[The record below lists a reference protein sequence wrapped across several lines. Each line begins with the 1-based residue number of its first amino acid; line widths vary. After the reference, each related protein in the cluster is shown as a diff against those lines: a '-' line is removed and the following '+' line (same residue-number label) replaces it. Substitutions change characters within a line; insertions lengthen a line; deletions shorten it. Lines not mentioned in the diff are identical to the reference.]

1 MSLEKNRPDVLTFR
15 IHFVKFQQH
24 IMKYSALFLAT
35 LPAFLGSCMIGPN
48 YSEPLSDLEKEWNEH
63 DASLV
68 QGSGSKINLAWWTQ
82 FQDPTLNQLV
92 ESAYSQNLDLRSAA
106 LRILE
111 ARATLGISQGNM
123 FPQSQALSG
132 DLYRSRRGSSGPDR
146 YVNSA
151 TFGFDAAWELDFWG
165 KFRRSIQ
172 SSDASLMADIADY
185 DDILVS
191 LTAEVATTYINIRT
205 IEERIRLAKQN
216 VKLQRDSLKLVEL
229 QFEAGTVTELDVL
242 QAKTLL
248 SNTQAQIPNFQSSLV
263 KYHNALSVL
272 LGQAPGV
279 TRDIIK
285 AGKGIPKPPTKLAV
299 GLPAELLRRR
309 PDIRRAEMNAI
320 AQSAQ
325 IGIAKADLY
334 PSFSLVGSLGASA
347 STAGDGSLSE
357 LFDSDNVGFTFGPT
371 FRWNILNYGQIKNSV
386 RVQDAR
392 FEQTI
397 TGYQNT
403 VLNAAR
409 EVEDGMT
416 GFVQAKKEA
425 EFLRQGVVTSKKSSD
440 LSMLQYKEGL
450 ADYQRVLD
458 SIRSLTSKQDQY
470 ASIQGN
476 IATNL
481 IAMYKAL
488 GGGWEIRDRRRAIP
502 QDIKDKMKA
511 RTNWGKMLDDQDGGV
526 ERAPVKQK

>member
-1 MSLEKNRPDVLTFR
+1 
-15 IHFVKFQQH
+15 
-24 IMKYSALFLAT
+24 MKYSVFLLAAIPV
-35 LPAFLGSCMIGPN
+35 LLGSCMVGPN
-48 YSEPLSDLEKEWNEH
+48 YSEPLSDLEAAWNEH
-63 DASLV
+63 DANIV
-68 QGSGSKINLAWWTQ
+68 KGSGAKVNLEWWTQ
-82 FQDPTLNQLV
+82 FNDPILNQLV
-92 ESAYSQNLDLRSAA
+92 ESAYNQNLGLRAAA

-111 ARATLGISQGNM
+111 SRAILGISQGNM
-123 FPQSQALSG
+123 FPQSQSLNG
-132 DLYRSRRGSSGPDR
+132 DLYRHGRGGSGSDR
-146 YVNSA
+146 YSNSA

-165 KFRRSIQ
+165 KFRRSIE

-191 LTAEVATTYINIRT
+191 LTAEVATTYVNIRT
-205 IEERIRLAKQN
+205 LEERIRLAKQN
-216 VKLQRDSLKLVEL
+216 VTLQQNSLNLVNL

-263 KYHNALSVL
+263 RFHNALSVL
-272 LGQAPGV
+272 LGQAPGT
-279 TRDIIK
+279 TRAMVK
-285 AGKGIPKPPTKLAV
+285 GGKGIPKAPSKLAV

-309 PDIRRAEMNAI
+309 PDIRRIEMSAI

-325 IGIAKADLY
+325 IGVAKADLY

-347 STAGDGSLSE
+347 STTGEGSLSD
-357 LFDSDNVGFTFGPT
+357 LFDSENVGFTFGPT
-371 FRWNILNYGQIKNSV
+371 FRWNILNYGRIKNNV

-397 TGYQNT
+397 TAYQNT

-425 EFLRQGVVTSKKSSD
+425 EFLRQGVVTSEKSSK

-470 ASIQGN
+470 ASIQGD
-476 IATNL
+476 ISTNM

-502 QDIKDKMKA
+502 QEIKEKMKN
-511 RTNWGKMLDDQDGGV
+511 RTNWGKMLDDAEGGV
-526 ERAPVKQK
+526 EVAPAKQK